1 MPMHLTSE
9 QQDFL
14 IQTVRDAAR
23 EEILPRFQNL
33 AEGDIAIKT
42 SATDLVTLADTEA
55 EARITGAIN
64 RALPGVLVIGE
75 EAVSASPDLLEGIG
89 AAESAIIIDPVD
101 GTWNFAK
108 GLGLFGV
115 ILAATRYGTPVF
127 GLLYDPPGDN
137 WIVAEKGGGARF
149 VRADG
154 RSRLL
159 RTSDLDRLE
168 DLSGYVP
175 LNNLPKEKQAAMA
188 ATFPEFRRMMNL
200 RCACHEYRMLAQG
213 HADFVLSGAMNAWDH
228 AAGSLVC
235 QEAGGVSAMLDGSPY
250 NAAMTE
256 GYLLSAGCQGAW
268 DRLQQRFAFLLE

>member
-1 MPMHLTSE
+1 MHLTSE
-9 QQDFL
+9 QQDFV

-33 AEGDIAIKT
+33 AEGDIAIK
-42 SATDLVTLADTEA
+42 SSVTDLVTLADTKA
-55 EARITGAIN
+55 EAWITRAIN
-64 RALPGVLVIGE
+64 RDFPDMLVVGE

-89 AAESAIIIDPVD
+89 PAEIAFIIDPVD

-115 ILAATRYGTPVF
+115 ILATTRYGTPVF
-127 GLLYDPPGDN
+127 GLLHDPLRDD
-137 WIVAEKGGGARF
+137 WIVAKKGGGARL

-154 RSRLL
+154 RSRVM
-159 RTSDLDRLE
+159 RASGLDRIE

-175 LNNLPKEKQAAMA
+175 LNILPGNKQAATA
-188 ATFPEFRRMMNL
+188 ATFSGFRRVLSL

-213 HADFVLSGAMNAWDH
+213 HMDFVISGVLNAWDH

-250 NAAMTE
+250 SAAISE
-256 GYLLSAGCQGAW
+256 GYLLSAGSQGAW
-268 DRLQQRFAFLLE
+268 DRLQQRFSFLLE